1 MDFLKNIET
10 DSLLLIPY
18 NIKEKVLDYINDNN
32 LLINIKIISFNDLKA
47 GLFYSYDNKTIYN
60 VMNKYNTTYSLA
72 KSYIQDTYYIT
83 EDKYDNNKLNK
94 LLEIKNYLLDNNLLI
109 KDDLF
114 IDLLKSKNKIY
125 VYGFDYISKYNNYL
139 LDIAKSYIEVE
150 IIEKEYNE
158 YDHIVYSA
166 NTMEEEVLFV
176 AEKISSLINDGIDI
190 NKIYLAGID
199 DEYDFTMRRIFKE
212 YNIPYFIKNNNI
224 LYDTAIAKYFFDN
237 LNNNIEEL
245 LNDIK
250 KKYKIDNNNP
260 IYNKLF
266 NLVNKYYFTDNYLEV
281 KELMIEEAKR
291 TTLPSIHMTHEITTI
306 DINDNII
313 NDDEYVFLMNF
324 NMGVFPKVKKDEDYI
339 SDNIKPSFLESTK
352 KLNVINKNNLLKS
365 IKNIK
370 NLYISYK
377 LSSPFNKYYPSYLI
391 EDNFKEEKIDFTTS
405 SYSDNINKLLFGKRL
420 DNLIKFNE
428 VDNTLPILNNT
439 YDIPYNKY
447 DNCFK
452 GLDNHIENINYSYSN
467 MSSYFKCP
475 FRFYCEKVLYIDEFN
490 KNINTFIGSLF
501 HHILEVC
508 LSSNI
513 DIDEE
518 YDKYLEDNKDDYEF
532 NNHDYYFIEKLRSE
546 IHYIV
551 DIIRGQ
557 YNNLMGDYKEL
568 YEEEV
573 LTTTKDLGIDTK
585 INATLKGFVD
595 KIIQD
600 GNDLII
606 IDYKTGNSD
615 IVNRDMFEYGLHIQ
629 LPLYLYLLETI
640 KPELNV
646 AGIYLQHILT
656 GKNKKDLKK
665 TQEELRQSE
674 LRLDGL
680 TLNDPSV
687 IDKFDYTYENSTMI
701 KALKTDKN
709 GNLPTSRTYTYEQK
723 DELKNIMKEL
733 IKTCVDNV
741 YEANFNIKPIL
752 INGNKEDGCKYCSM
766 RDVCYKKD
774 NQYNRIQI
782 SKEGDEDE

>member
-1 MDFLKNIET
+1 MDFLKNIT
-10 DSLLLIPY
+10 NDSILLIPY
-18 NIKEKVLDYINDNN
+18 NIKEKVLDYINENN
-32 LLINIKIISFNDLKA
+32 LLVNIKIISFNDLKA

-60 VMNKYNTTYSLA
+60 VMNKYNTSYSLA
-72 KSYIQDTYYIT
+72 KSYIQDTYYII
-83 EDKYDNNKLNK
+83 EDKYDNPKLNK
-94 LLEIKNYLLDNNLLI
+94 LLDIKNYLLNNNLLI

-114 IDLLKSKNKIY
+114 IDLLKSKNKLY
-125 VYGFDYISKYNNYL
+125 VYGFDYINKYNEYL
-139 LDIAKSYIEVE
+139 LNLVKEYIDVE
-150 IIEKEYNE
+150 IIKKEYKE
-158 YDHIVYSA
+158 YDHTVYSA

-176 AEKISSLINDGIDI
+176 AEKISSLINEGIDI
-190 NKIYLAGID
+190 NKIYIAGID

-212 YNIPYFIKNNNI
+212 YNIPYFIKNHNI
-224 LYDTAIAKYFFDN
+224 LYDTAIAKYFFNN
-237 LNNNIEEL
+237 LNNNIEDL
-245 LNDIK
+245 FKDIK
-250 KKYKIDNNNP
+250 SKYKIDNNNP

-281 KELMIEEAKR
+281 KDLMIEEAKR
-291 TTLPSIHMTHEITTI
+291 TTLPSIHMTHEVTTI

-324 NMGVFPKVKKDEDYI
+324 NMGVFPKIKKDEDYI
-339 SDNIKPSFLESTK
+339 NDSIKPSIIEQTK
-352 KLNVINKNNLLKS
+352 DINLTNKNNLLKS

-377 LSSPFNKYYPSYLI
+377 LSSPFNKYYPSYLV
-391 EDNFKEEKIDFTTS
+391 EDNFKVEKIDFTTS
-405 SYSDNINKLLFGKRL
+405 LYSDNINKLLFGKNL

-428 VDNTLPILNNT
+428 MNDTLPILNNT

-447 DNCFK
+447 DNNFK
-452 GLDNHIENINYSYSN
+452 GLNNNIDNINYSYSN
-467 MSSYFKCP
+467 ISSYYKCP

-490 KNINTFIGSLF
+490 KNINTFVGLLF

-508 LSSNI
+508 LSSDL
-513 DIDEE
+513 DIDKE
-518 YDKYLEDNKDDYEF
+518 YDKYLEDNKDQYDF
-532 NNHDYYFIEKLRSE
+532 NNHDYYFIEKFRKE
-546 IHYIV
+546 IHVIV
-551 DIIRGQ
+551 DIIRNQ

-573 LTTTKDLGIDTK
+573 LTTTYDLNIDTK

-606 IDYKTGNSD
+606 VDYKTGNSD

-629 LPLYLYLLETI
+629 LPLYLYLLETT

-656 GKNKKDLKK
+656 GNNRKDLKK
-665 TQEELRQSE
+665 TQEELRINE
-674 LRLDGL
+674 LKLDGL
-680 TLNDPSV
+680 TLDDTSI
-687 IDKFDYTYENSTMI
+687 IDKFDMSYENSTMI
-701 KALKTDKN
+701 KSLKVNKE
-709 GNLPTSRTYTYEQK
+709 GNLPPARVYTYEQK
-723 DELKNIMKEL
+723 EDLKNIMKEL
-733 IKTCVDNV
+733 IKTCVNNV
-741 YEANFNIKPIL
+741 YEANFEIKPIL
-752 INGNKEDGCKYCSM
+752 INGNKEDGCKFCSF

-782 SKEGDEDE
+782 SKDGEEDE